1 MGKILSKGPSSKE
14 QELLSKI
21 LEFKYDPA
29 GYILYAF
36 PWGTKNTPLAN
47 FSGPR
52 QWQLDVFESIR
63 KHLMVDLEKSKIG
76 LPSTP
81 VYLAI
86 SSGRGIGKSAM
97 LAMLNMWVTS

>member
-14 QELLSKI
+14 QELLSSI
-21 LEFKYDPA
+21 LDFKYDPA

-36 PWGTKNTPLAN
+36 PWGAKNTPLAN
-47 FSGPR
+47 FAGPR

-63 KHLMVDLEKSKIG
+63 KHLLVDLEKSKIG

-81 VYLAI
+81 IYLDVGLVSRLCWPCLI
-86 SSGRGIGKSAM
+86 CG
-97 LAMLNMWVTS
+97 